1 MLSNDSDTMEEGR
14 RRSEILKIRFFL
26 WTYNEVS
33 KAGSGSDRWELSRS
47 SEERI
52 ELSFVAE
59 I

>member
-1 MLSNDSDTMEEGR
+1 MCSVGLE
-14 RRSEILKIRFFL
+14 
-26 WTYNEVS
+26 WTYNEVL